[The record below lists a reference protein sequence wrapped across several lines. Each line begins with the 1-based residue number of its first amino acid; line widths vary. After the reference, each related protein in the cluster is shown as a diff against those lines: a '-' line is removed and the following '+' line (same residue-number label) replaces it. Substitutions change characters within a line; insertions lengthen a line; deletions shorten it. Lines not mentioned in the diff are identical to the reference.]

1 MVKKIR
7 VGFISLGCSK
17 NTIDTE
23 MMLAHVKKAGMLIT
37 PDAKKADVVVIN
49 TCGFIRD
56 ATQESIDAIAE
67 AAALRKDGKLKKLIV
82 TGCLAERAKE
92 RLAAEH
98 PEIDVV
104 AGIGEIH
111 NIAKLIVKAFEQ
123 PKLCAFSDYEQTPL
137 GGERIL
143 TNAPHFAFMR
153 ISEGCNSR
161 CSYCAIPAIRGKY
174 RSRPMEE
181 LIEEARFLEKQGVK
195 ELNIIAEDTS
205 CYGVDLYGRLAL
217 PDLLRKLS
225 AETEIPWF
233 RIFYCYPEKITDDL
247 VAEIR
252 ANPRVLHYL
261 DMPVQHIN
269 DDVLKR
275 MNRRGGRALIESVIA
290 KLRREIPDMVIRSTG
305 IVGFPGETEEQF
317 NEFLDF
323 IADGAFDR
331 FGAFAYSREEN
342 TPAAEMPDQ
351 IDEDVK
357 LDRYEAL
364 MGAQADVSFAAQ
376 QKCIGKTYDVLVECF
391 DDEHGLYAGRNY
403 ANGPDVD
410 GMIFFSAGKELSS
423 GDFVRVTIDEA
434 DDYDLYGT
442 ADV

>member
-1 MVKKIR
+1 MAGKTIALV
-7 VGFISLGCSK
+7 SLGCAK
-17 NTIDTE
+17 NAVDLQV
-23 MMLAHVKKAGMLIT
+23 MSGNLLKKGWSLSSD
-37 PDAKKADVVVIN
+37 PDRADVVIVN
-49 TCGFIRD
+49 TCSFI
-56 ATQESIDAIAE
+56 ESAREEAE
-67 AAALRKDGKLKKLIV
+67 AEILRAVELKKRGNYGRVVV
-82 TGCLAERAKE
+82 TGCYPQRYPELKGAFPGVDEWGGVPQDWIEPRMPALRFTGRAFAYLK
-92 RLAAEH
+92 
-98 PEIDVV
+98 
-104 AGIGEIH
+104 
-111 NIAKLIVKAFEQ
+111 IA
-123 PKLCAFSDYEQTPL
+123 
-137 GGERIL
+137 
-143 TNAPHFAFMR
+143 
-153 ISEGCNSR
+153 EGCAHR
-161 CSYCAIPAIRGKY
+161 CAYCAIPLIRGKY

-225 AETEIPWF
+225 AETDIPWF

-252 ANPRVLHYL
+252 DNPRVLHYL

-364 MGAQADVSFAAQ
+364 MGAQAEVSFAAQ
-376 QKCIGKTYDVLVECF
+376 QKCIGKTYDVLVEGF
-391 DDEHGLYAGRNY
+391 DDEQGLYTGRNY

-410 GMIFFSAGKELSS
+410 GLIFFSAGKELSS